1 MFSDTKGIKSSGVKE
16 GYLSLSADGVI
27 LSFGYG
33 LEFILGYC
41 SEEVIGRNFSV
52 FSPAGIEE
60 EHARLLEE
68 AKAGAVVGY
77 KTRLLRNDAEIIE
90 MSISVYPLR
99 DPGGAIY
106 SYILTLTADKNVQI
120 PALLSEEFQ
129 RMFRFMN
136 EAVVVTD
143 RLGGIIDANQ
153 AFLDTY
159 GYAKDEL
166 IGKNPRIL
174 KSTHSTRDLYE
185 RMWKDILDPN
195 KGFWRGEIIN
205 KARDG
210 AEVPVL
216 LTINAVKDSDG
227 EIRNFLG
234 IALNMSREKELDRL
248 NKMYVDYIIHDMRG
262 PLTTIVTNS
271 ELLEMQITDPVG
283 GIAPSLEKALKKI
296 RVILSCALKLSS
308 MTSDILDYS
317 RAQSG
322 SLLLKKD
329 RINIG
334 HILKGAVM
342 PFENVGKKLFIN
354 GLLYGGDNL
363 GDDSEVVADPDK
375 LQRIIFN
382 LLSNAFKNAASEV
395 KVRYECEKS
404 GLTFTV
410 SDDGKGM
417 SERDAARIFELFYQT
432 DDGVRSG
439 GAGLGLNI
447 VKSFVEAHGGKIWVD
462 PGFGGGATFVFS
474 IPA

>member
-1 MFSDTKGIKSSGVKE
+1 MSIGVKE

-27 LSFGYG
+27 QRFGYG
-33 LEFILGYC
+33 LEFILGYR
-41 SEEVIGRNFSV
+41 SEEVIGRNFNV
-52 FSPAGIEE
+52 FSPAGLED
-60 EHARLLEE
+60 EHRALLDE
-68 AKAGAVVGY
+68 AKAGVIIGY

-90 MSISVYPLR
+90 IFMSVYPLR
-99 DPGGAIY
+99 DAGGVVY
-106 SYILTLTADKNVQI
+106 SYMLTLTADKNVEI
-120 PALLSEEFQ
+120 PAILSEEFQ

-136 EAVVVTD
+136 EAVVLTD

-159 GYAKDEL
+159 GYSKEEV
-166 IGKNPRIL
+166 IGKNPRML
-174 KSTHSTRDLYE
+174 KSTHSTKDLHE
-185 RMWKDILDPN
+185 RMWKDILDPY

-205 KARDG
+205 RARDG
-210 AEVPVL
+210 SEVPVL
-216 LTINAVKDSDG
+216 LTINAIKDSEG

-248 NKMYVDYIIHDMRG
+248 NKMYIDYIIHDMRS

-271 ELLEMQITDPVG
+271 ELLEMQITDPAAG
-283 GIAPSLEKALKKI
+283 NSSLLEKARKKI

-322 SLLLKKD
+322 SLVLKKD

-334 HILKGAVM
+334 GAVKGAAM
-342 PFENVGKKLFIN
+342 PFENVGKKLFVN
-354 GLLYGGDNL
+354 GVLWAGDRL
-363 GDDSEVVADPDK
+363 DDDRDVVADSDK

-395 KVRYECEKS
+395 KVNYEIGKS
-404 GLTFTV
+404 GMTFTV
-410 SDDGKGM
+410 SDDGKGI
-417 SERDAARIFELFYQT
+417 SERDAGRIFELFYQT

-447 VKSFVEAHGGKIWVD
+447 VKSFVEAHGGRIWIEPD
-462 PGFGGGATFVFS
+462 SGLGATFGFS
-474 IPA
+474 LPA

>member
-1 MFSDTKGIKSSGVKE
+1 MFSGNGGIMSTGVKE
-16 GYLSLSADGVI
+16 GSLSLSGDGVI
-27 LSFGYG
+27 LRFGYG
-33 LEFILGYC
+33 LEFILGYR
-41 SEEVIGRNFSV
+41 SDEVIGRNFSV
-52 FSPAGIEE
+52 FSPAGLEE
-60 EHARLLEE
+60 EHRGLLEE
-68 AKAGAVVGY
+68 AKAGAITGY

-99 DPGGAIY
+99 DLGGAVY
-106 SYILTLTADKNVQI
+106 SYILTLTAEKNVQI
-120 PALLSEEFQ
+120 PAILSEEFQ
-129 RMFRFMN
+129 RMFRHMN

-143 RLGGIIDANQ
+143 RLGIIIDANQ

-174 KSTHSTRDLYE
+174 KSAHSTKDLYE
-185 RMWKDILDPN
+185 RMWKDILDPD

-216 LTINAVKDSDG
+216 LTINAVKDSGG

-248 NKMYVDYIIHDMRG
+248 NKMYIDYIIHDMRS

-271 ELLEMQITDPVG
+271 ELLEMQLADFG
-283 GIAPSLEKALKKI
+283 GAESATLEKARKKI
-296 RVILSCALKLSS
+296 GVILSCGLKLSS

-322 SLLLKKD
+322 SLVLKKD
-329 RINIG
+329 RVNVG
-334 HILKGAVM
+334 YVVKGAAM
-342 PFENVGKKLFIN
+342 PFENAGKKLFVN
-354 GLLYGGDNL
+354 GFLYGADNPGD
-363 GDDSEVVADPDK
+363 GREVVADPDK
-375 LQRIIFN
+375 LQRIIYN

-395 KVRYECEKS
+395 KVNYEVEKS
-404 GLTFTV
+404 VMTFTV
-410 SDDGKGM
+410 SDDGKGI
-417 SERDAARIFELFYQT
+417 SERDAGRIFEIFYQS

-447 VKSFVEAHGGKIWVD
+447 VKSFVEAHGGRIWVA
-462 PGFGGGATFVFS
+462 PGSGSGATFGFS